1 MQERAPTGID
11 GLDHVLMGGLPRNR
25 LYLIEGDPGVGKT
38 TIALQF
44 LLAGLAAGER
54 TLYVTLSETKDEI
67 DAVARSH
74 GWSLDGVA
82 MFELSALEQLLT
94 IDAENTIFRSS
105 DVELG
110 EITQVLQ
117 RRIDEV
123 MPDRLVFDSL
133 SELRL
138 LSQNALRYRR
148 EVLSLK
154 TFFSTKKC
162 TVLLLDDRTSEPSDQ
177 QLQSIAHG
185 VITVEQLAPEYGGD
199 RRRLRI
205 AKLRGAPFRSG
216 YHDVTIE
223 TGGVQVYPRLV
234 AAEHKGEFQ
243 RTALPSGLAELD
255 ALLGGGV
262 DRGTSTLV
270 LGNAGTGKSSVVLQY
285 ACAVAARGERA
296 AIFAFDE
303 LRATATHRA
312 EALGLNIREHLDSGR
327 VRIQQ
332 IDPAELSPGQLSHLI
347 MDLTEREGFTF
358 IAIDTLNGYL
368 HSMPSEHHLYLQL
381 HELLSY
387 LGQRGVTTMMVLAQ
401 SGAIREMQSPVDIS
415 YIADNVLLLRF
426 FEAQGRI
433 RKAISVVKKRTGRH
447 EDTIRE
453 LSLDSTGLHV
463 GAPLVAFQGVLTGVP
478 VYHGHAIELE
488 QDGQVE

>member
-1 MQERAPTGID
+1 MYDRVRTGIE

-38 TIALQF
+38 TVALQF
-44 LLAGLAAGER
+44 LREGVASKER
-54 TLYVTLSETKDEI
+54 TLYITLSETKEEI
-67 DAVARSH
+67 EAVAKSH

-123 MPDRLVFDSL
+123 APDRLVFDSL

-138 LSQNALRYRR
+138 LAQNALRYRR

-162 TVLLLDDRTSEPSDQ
+162 TVILLDDRTSDPGDQ

-185 VITVEQLAPEYGGD
+185 VITLEQVAPDYGGD
-199 RRRLRI
+199 RRRLRV

-216 YHDVTIE
+216 YHDLKIE
-223 TGGVQVYPRLV
+223 TGGVQVFPRLV
-234 AAEHKGEFQ
+234 AAEHPGEVD
-243 RTALPSGLAELD
+243 RTPLGSGIVELD
-255 ALLGGGV
+255 ALLGGGI

-285 ACAVAARGERA
+285 ATAAAERGERVA
-296 AIFAFDE
+296 VFAFDE
-303 LRATATHRA
+303 VVGVATHRA
-312 EALGLNIREHLDSGR
+312 QALGMNLTEHLAAGR
-327 VRIQQ
+327 IRIQQ
-332 IDPAELSPGQLSHLI
+332 IDPAELSPGELAHLV
-347 MDLTEREGFTF
+347 MRLVEREGFTF

-368 HSMPSEHHLYLQL
+368 HSMPSESHLYLQL

-387 LGQRGVTTMMVLAQ
+387 LGQRGVTTMLVMTQ
-401 SGAIREMQSPVDIS
+401 SGGFREMQSPVDIS
-415 YIADNVLLLRF
+415 YIADNVILLRF

-447 EDTIRE
+447 ENTIRE
-453 LSLDSTGLHV
+453 LSLDSSGLHV
-463 GAPLVAFQGVLTGVP
+463 GEPLVAFRGVLTGVP
-478 VYHGHAIELE
+478 VFHGEASTLDHDDRDE
-488 QDGQVE
+488 